1 MRLPPRPPA
10 GMRLPRP
17 SAPACAAAL
26 LAAVLSTTPLL
37 PERAALAE
45 PGSTQLLSSL
55 FSCTKEIIKGKEE
68 LVCTQAIDDAGDQ
81 VKNPEPNALSKLLP
95 PRSTPLPPA
104 YAPRPAPPPAPAPA
118 PAPALA
124 PAPAQKTTAEMT
136 IAEKREE
143 QRAAADAAGE
153 RASRLAAEQAEAA
166 QAEAAQRSEAAVAK
180 EAVKEAAKE
189 AERALAKTKTA
200 ELEAEGKA
208 RKLAKEEALAKA
220 REGSG
225 AGKEEKKAR
234 EREAQ
239 AKREAEEKQ
248 KKAAEPV
255 AVKESELEPPARDA
269 AAEREAGAR
278 QEAEAASSAA
288 RDAAQA
294 EPAAKPQAAPEQ
306 AAPATGAASNG
317 LNVMGVEVN
326 VSPLFS
332 PGEVKLPSLPSFG
345 GGGGMKLSL
354 PQASMDKSGPA
365 KVARRIAQ
373 LMRPPAAPAPEVH
386 LLARGYPRPP
396 RGEPSPRGC
405 RREAALWRGTPP
417 MGTGTHPKLP
427 IPIPPPLTI
436 QAGAEAVSAIASDR
450 RAARCATAAGRVT
463 SSGVRTRRQRQLR
476 RARRATAAAKG
487 GKGEGVHAGGAAESP
502 AVEHHAGGD

>member
-1 MRLPPRPPA
+1 
-10 GMRLPRP
+10 MRLPRP

-45 PGSTQLLSSL
+45 PAGTTQLLSSL
-55 FSCTKEIIKGKEE
+55 FSCTKEKIRGKEE
-68 LVCTQAIDDAGDQ
+68 LVCTQTIDDAGDQ
-81 VKNPEPNALSKLLP
+81 VKDPLPNALSKLLP
-95 PRSTPLPPA
+95 PRPTPLPPP
-104 YAPRPAPPPAPAPA
+104 YAPAPAPPPAPAPA
-118 PAPALA
+118 PVQA
-124 PAPAQKTTAEMT
+124 PAPAEVPTAEMT

-143 QRAAADAAGE
+143 QRAAADQAGKRAA
-153 RASRLAAEQAEAA
+153 RLAAELAEAA
-166 QAEAAQRSEAAVAK
+166 QAEQAQRSEAALAK

-239 AKREAEEKQ
+239 AKREAEETQ
-248 KKAAEPV
+248 KKEAEPA
-255 AVKESELEPPARDA
+255 AVKESELELPARDA

-278 QEAEAASSAA
+278 REVE
-288 RDAAQA
+288 AAQA

-306 AAPATGAASNG
+306 AAPATGAAGNG

-332 PGEVKLPSLPSFG
+332 PGEIKLPPLPSFG
-345 GGGGMKLSL
+345 GGGVKLSL
-354 PQASMDKSGPA
+354 PQTNTHTRGPEWPLA
-365 KVARRIAQ
+365 HSTANAATRRP
-373 LMRPPAAPAPEVH
+373 RGPPAGSGRPLGAEMRALAGWVPKRGRSMALRSGLRSGAQGRSGACPE
-386 LLARGYPRPP
+386 
-396 RGEPSPRGC
+396 S
-405 RREAALWRGTPP
+405 
-417 MGTGTHPKLP
+417 P
-427 IPIPPPLTI
+427 IPIPPPLTV
-436 QAGAEAVSAIASDR
+436 QAGAKAVSAIAPDR
-450 RAARCATAAGRVT
+450 GARCVTAAGRVA
-463 SSGVRTRRQRQLR
+463 SRVVSRGVRARRQGQLR
-476 RARRATAAAKG
+476 RAWRATAAGKG
-487 GKGEGVHAGGAAESP
+487 GKGEGVHAGGEAESP
-502 AVEHHAGGD
+502 AGEHLA